1 MKKLAR
7 IAALLLV
14 GIMTLAMLTGCK
26 GSFETNPKAEEQI
39 LEYVQNTFDD
49 QLNGKKLTN
58 NSSLH
63 QEAAQIL
70 AKVTE
75 DGKIKGSDY
84 YHGKLTIYN
93 GLAKAEVKIAC
104 VVLPDNNPSEDGMLQ
119 MKEFTG
125 NVPEFLKETLNDL
138 NRQCDMLLDF
148 GVATRVINGKTYAAI
163 AYVDYLRSEP

>member
-14 GIMTLAMLTGCK
+14 GVMTLAMLTGCK
-26 GSFETNPKAEEQI
+26 GSFETNPRAEEQI
-39 LEYVQNTFDD
+39 LQYVQNTFED

-58 NSSLH
+58 NTSLH

-75 DGKIKGSDY
+75 DGRIKESDY
-84 YHGKLTIYN
+84 RRGKLTIYD
-93 GLAKAEVKIAC
+93 GLYKAEVKIAC
-104 VVLPDNNPSEDGMLQ
+104 VVLPENPSEDGMLQ
-119 MKEFTG
+119 MKEFTD
-125 NVPEFLKETLNDL
+125 NVPEFLKETLVDL

-148 GVATRVINGKTYAAI
+148 GVATRVINGKTYVAI
-163 AYVDYLRSEP
+163 AYVAYKS

>member
-26 GSFETNPKAEEQI
+26 GSFETNPMAEEQI
-39 LEYVQNTFDD
+39 LQYVQGAFEDR
-49 QLNGKKLTN
+49 LNGKKLTN

-75 DGKIKGSDY
+75 DGRIKESDY
-84 YHGKLTIYN
+84 YHGKLTIYD
-93 GLAKAEVKIAC
+93 GLDKAEVKIAC
-104 VVLPDNNPSEDGMLQ
+104 VVLPEGPSEDGMLQ

-125 NVPEFLKETLNDL
+125 DVSAFLKEPLVDL
-138 NRQCDMLLDF
+138 EQQCAMLLDF
-148 GVATRVINGKTYAAI
+148 GVATRVINGKTYVAI
-163 AYVDYLRSEP
+163 AYVDYLRRI

>member
-39 LEYVQNTFDD
+39 LQYVQDTFTD

-75 DGKIKGSDY
+75 DGKIKESDC
-84 YHGKLTIYN
+84 YHGKLTVYD
-93 GLAKAEVKIAC
+93 GLYKAEVKIAC
-104 VVLPDNNPSEDGMLQ
+104 VVFSEDPSEDGMLQ

-125 NVPEFLKETLNDL
+125 NVPAFLGELLDEL
-138 NRQCDMLLDF
+138 DEYCDMLLDF
-148 GVATRVINGKTYAAI
+148 GVATRVINGKTYVAI
-163 AYVDYLRSEP
+163 AYVDYES

>member
-26 GSFETNPKAEEQI
+26 GSFETNPMAEEQI
-39 LEYVQNTFDD
+39 LQYVQGAFEDR
-49 QLNGKKLTN
+49 LNGKKLTN

-75 DGKIKGSDY
+75 DGRIKESDC
-84 YHGKLTIYN
+84 YHGKLTIYD
-93 GLAKAEVKIAC
+93 GLDKAEVKIAC
-104 VVLPDNNPSEDGMLQ
+104 VVLPEGPSEDGMLQ

-125 NVPEFLKETLNDL
+125 DVSAFLKEPLVDL
-138 NRQCDMLLDF
+138 EQQCAMLLDF
-148 GVATRVINGKTYAAI
+148 GVATRVINGKTYVAI
-163 AYVDYLRSEP
+163 AYVDYLRRT

>member
-26 GSFETNPKAEEQI
+26 GSFETNPKAEELI
-39 LEYVQNTFDD
+39 LQYVQDTFTD

-75 DGKIKGSDY
+75 DGRIKESDCY
-84 YHGKLTIYN
+84 RGTFTIYD
-93 GLAKAEVKIAC
+93 GLKKAEVKIAC
-104 VVLPDNNPSEDGMLQ
+104 VVLPEGQSEDGMLQ

-125 NVPEFLKETLNDL
+125 NAPAFLAEPLVDL
-138 NRQCDMLLDF
+138 EQQCAMLLDF
-148 GVATRVINGKTYAAI
+148 GVATRVINGKTYVAI
-163 AYVDYLRSEP
+163 AYVDYES

>member
-39 LEYVQNTFDD
+39 LKYVQENFEDR
-49 QLNGKKLTN
+49 LNGKKLTN

-75 DGKIKGSDY
+75 DGRIKGSDY
-84 YHGKLTIYN
+84 YHEKFTYYDGLT
-93 GLAKAEVKIAC
+93 KAEVKIAC

-119 MKEFTG
+119 MQEFTG
-125 NVPEFLKETLNDL
+125 DVSAFLKEPLVDL
-138 NRQCDMLLDF
+138 EQQCAMLLDF
-148 GVATRVINGKTYAAI
+148 GVATRVINGKTYVAI
-163 AYVDYLRSEP
+163 AYVDYES

>member
-26 GSFETNPKAEEQI
+26 GAFETNPKAEEQI
-39 LEYVQNTFDD
+39 LQYVQDTFKDR
-49 QLNGKKLTN
+49 LNGKKLTN

-75 DGKIKGSDY
+75 DGRIKESDCCHEKITHYD
-84 YHGKLTIYN
+84 
-93 GLAKAEVKIAC
+93 GLDKAEVKIAC
-104 VVLPDNNPSEDGMLQ
+104 VVYSDDLSEDRMLQ

-125 NVPEFLKETLNDL
+125 NVQEFLNDEPL
-138 NRQCDMLLDF
+138 SDLYTRCAMLLDF
-148 GVATRVINGKTYAAI
+148 GVATRVINGKTYVAI
-163 AYVDYLRSEP
+163 AYVDYERGI

>member
-26 GSFETNPKAEEQI
+26 GAFETNPKAEEQI
-39 LEYVQNTFDD
+39 LQYVQDTFADR
-49 QLNGKKLTN
+49 LNGKKLTN

-75 DGKIKGSDY
+75 DGRIKESDC
-84 YHGKLTIYN
+84 YHGKITYYD
-93 GLAKAEVKIAC
+93 GLEKAEVKIAC
-104 VVLPDNNPSEDGMLQ
+104 VVLPEGPSEDRMLQ

-125 NVPEFLKETLNDL
+125 NVSAFLEEPLDNLKDGCNL
-138 NRQCDMLLDF
+138 LLDF
-148 GVATRVINGKTYAAI
+148 GVATRVINGKTYVAI
-163 AYVDYLRSEP
+163 AYVDYQS

>member
-26 GSFETNPKAEEQI
+26 GAFETNPKAEDQI
-39 LEYVQNTFDD
+39 LQYVQDTFADR
-49 QLNGKKLTN
+49 LNGKKLTN

-75 DGKIKGSDY
+75 DGRIKESDCGR
-84 YHGKLTIYN
+84 GKFTNYD
-93 GLAKAEVKIAC
+93 GLDKAEVKIAC
-104 VVLPDNNPSEDGMLQ
+104 VVLPDDLSEDEMLQ

-125 NVPEFLKETLNDL
+125 DVPAFLKETLVDL

-148 GVATRVINGKTYAAI
+148 GVATRVMNGKTYVAI
-163 AYVDYLRSEP
+163 AYVDYES

>member
-26 GSFETNPKAEEQI
+26 GAFETNPKAEEQI
-39 LEYVQNTFDD
+39 LQYVQDTFADR
-49 QLNGKKLTN
+49 LNGKKLTN

-75 DGKIKGSDY
+75 DGRIKESDCCHEKITHYD
-84 YHGKLTIYN
+84 
-93 GLAKAEVKIAC
+93 GLDKAEVKIAC
-104 VVLPDNNPSEDGMLQ
+104 VVYSDDLSEDRMLQ

-125 NVPEFLKETLNDL
+125 NVPEFLNDEPL
-138 NRQCDMLLDF
+138 VDLYTRCAMLLDF
-148 GVATRVINGKTYAAI
+148 GVATRVINGKTYVAI
-163 AYVDYLRSEP
+163 AYVDYERGI

>member
-14 GIMTLAMLTGCK
+14 GIMTLTMLTGCK
-26 GSFETNPKAEEQI
+26 GAFETNPKAEEQI
-39 LEYVQNTFDD
+39 LQYVQDTFKD

-58 NSSLH
+58 NTSLH

-75 DGKIKGSDY
+75 DGRIKESDCGRGKFTY
-84 YHGKLTIYN
+84 YD
-93 GLAKAEVKIAC
+93 GLDKAEVKIAC
-104 VVLPDNNPSEDGMLQ
+104 VVYSDDLSEDGMLQ

-125 NVPEFLKETLNDL
+125 DVQAFLKETLVDL

-148 GVATRVINGKTYAAI
+148 GVATRVMNGKTYVAI
-163 AYVDYLRSEP
+163 AYVAYKS

>member
-26 GSFETNPKAEEQI
+26 GSFETNPEAEEQI
-39 LEYVQNTFDD
+39 LKYVQGAFEDR
-49 QLNGKKLTN
+49 LNGKKLTN

-75 DGKIKGSDY
+75 DGKIKESDC
-84 YHGKLTIYN
+84 YHGKLTIYD
-93 GLAKAEVKIAC
+93 GLDKAEVKIAC
-104 VVLPDNNPSEDGMLQ
+104 VVLPEGPSEDGMLQ

-125 NVPEFLKETLNDL
+125 DVSAFLKEPLVDL
-138 NRQCDMLLDF
+138 EQQCAMLLDF
-148 GVATRVINGKTYAAI
+148 GVATRVINGKTYVAI
-163 AYVDYLRSEP
+163 AYVDYLRRT

>member
-26 GSFETNPKAEEQI
+26 GSFETNPEAEEQI
-39 LEYVQNTFDD
+39 LKYVQGTFEDR
-49 QLNGKKLTN
+49 LNGKKLTN
-58 NSSLH
+58 NTSLH

-75 DGKIKGSDY
+75 DGRIKESDC
-84 YHGKLTIYN
+84 YHGKLTIYD
-93 GLAKAEVKIAC
+93 GLDKAEVKIAC
-104 VVLPDNNPSEDGMLQ
+104 VVLPEGPSEDGMLQ

-125 NVPEFLKETLNDL
+125 DVSAFLKEPLVDL
-138 NRQCDMLLDF
+138 EQQCAMLLDF
-148 GVATRVINGKTYAAI
+148 GVATRVINGKTYVAI
-163 AYVDYLRSEP
+163 AYVDYLRRT

>member
-26 GSFETNPKAEEQI
+26 GAFETNPKAEEQI
-39 LEYVQNTFDD
+39 LQYVQDTFAGK
-49 QLNGKKLTN
+49 LNGKKLTN

-75 DGKIKGSDY
+75 DGRIKESDCGR
-84 YHGKLTIYN
+84 GKFTHYD
-93 GLAKAEVKIAC
+93 GLDKAEVKIAC
-104 VVLPDNNPSEDGMLQ
+104 VVLPEGPSEDRMLQ

-125 NVPEFLKETLNDL
+125 DVPAFLKETLVDL

-148 GVATRVINGKTYAAI
+148 GVATRVMNGKTYVAI
-163 AYVDYLRSEP
+163 AFVAYKS

>member
-26 GSFETNPKAEEQI
+26 GSFETNPEAEEQI
-39 LEYVQNTFDD
+39 LKYVQGTFEDR
-49 QLNGKKLTN
+49 LNGKKLPN

-75 DGKIKGSDY
+75 DGRIKESDY
-84 YHGKLTIYN
+84 RRGKLTIYD
-93 GLAKAEVKIAC
+93 GLEKAEVKIAC
-104 VVLPDNNPSEDGMLQ
+104 VVLPDGPSEDGMLQ
-119 MKEFTG
+119 MREFTD
-125 NVPEFLKETLNDL
+125 NVQEFLDEPLYDL
-138 NRQCDMLLDF
+138 YTRCAMLLDF
-148 GVATRVINGKTYAAI
+148 GVATRVINGKTYVAI
-163 AYVDYLRSEP
+163 AYVDYERGI

>member
-26 GSFETNPKAEEQI
+26 GAFETNPKAEEQI
-39 LEYVQNTFDD
+39 LQYVQDTFKDR
-49 QLNGKKLTN
+49 LNGKKLTN

-75 DGKIKGSDY
+75 DGRIKESDCGR
-84 YHGKLTIYN
+84 GKFTHYD
-93 GLAKAEVKIAC
+93 GLEKAEVKIAC
-104 VVLPDNNPSEDGMLQ
+104 VVLPEGPSKDGMLQ
-119 MKEFTG
+119 MKEFTD
-125 NVPEFLKETLNDL
+125 NVPEFLKETLVDL
-138 NRQCDMLLDF
+138 NSQCDMLLDF
-148 GVATRVINGKTYAAI
+148 GVATRVMNGKTYVAI
-163 AYVDYLRSEP
+163 AYVAYKS

>member
-39 LEYVQNTFDD
+39 LKYVQDTFED

-75 DGKIKGSDY
+75 DGKIKESDCGR
-84 YHGKLTIYN
+84 GKFTNYD
-93 GLAKAEVKIAC
+93 GLEKAEVKIAC
-104 VVLPDNNPSEDGMLQ
+104 VVYPEAPSEDRMLQ

-125 NVPEFLKETLNDL
+125 DVPAFLKETLDVL
-138 NRQCDMLLDF
+138 NHRCDMLLDF

-163 AYVDYLRSEP
+163 AYVDYES

>member
-26 GSFETNPKAEEQI
+26 GAFETNPKAEEQI
-39 LEYVQNTFDD
+39 LQYVQDTFAGK
-49 QLNGKKLTN
+49 LNGKKLTN
-58 NSSLH
+58 NTSLH

-75 DGKIKGSDY
+75 DGRIKESDY
-84 YHGKLTIYN
+84 RRGKLTIYD
-93 GLAKAEVKIAC
+93 GLYKAEVKIAC
-104 VVLPDNNPSEDGMLQ
+104 VVLPDEPSEDGMLQ
-119 MKEFTG
+119 MQEFTG
-125 NVPEFLKETLNDL
+125 NISGFLKELLDDL

-148 GVATRVINGKTYAAI
+148 GVATRVINGKTYVAI
-163 AYVDYLRSEP
+163 AYVDYQS

>member
-26 GSFETNPKAEEQI
+26 GAFETNPKAEELI
-39 LEYVQNTFDD
+39 LQYVQDTFKD

-58 NSSLH
+58 NTSLH

-75 DGKIKGSDY
+75 DGRIKESDCGR
-84 YHGKLTIYN
+84 GKFTNYD
-93 GLAKAEVKIAC
+93 GLEKAEVKIAC
-104 VVLPDNNPSEDGMLQ
+104 IVLPEGLSEDGMLQ

-125 NVPEFLKETLNDL
+125 DVPAFLKETLVDL

-148 GVATRVINGKTYAAI
+148 GVATRVMNGKTYVAI
-163 AYVDYLRSEP
+163 AYVAYKS

>member
-26 GSFETNPKAEEQI
+26 GSFETNPKAEELI
-39 LEYVQNTFDD
+39 LQYVQDTFKDR
-49 QLNGKKLTN
+49 LNGKKLTN

-75 DGKIKGSDY
+75 DGRIKESDFY
-84 YHGKLTIYN
+84 RGKFTIYD
-93 GLAKAEVKIAC
+93 GLTKAEVKIAC
-104 VVLPDNNPSEDGMLQ
+104 IVLPEGQSKDGMLQ
-119 MKEFTG
+119 MKEFTDD
-125 NVPEFLKETLNDL
+125 VQAFLEEPLRDL
-138 NRQCDMLLDF
+138 NISCKMLLDF
-148 GVATRVINGKTYAAI
+148 GVATRVINGKTYVAI
-163 AYVDYLRSEP
+163 AYVDYES

>member
-39 LEYVQNTFDD
+39 LKYVQGAFEDR
-49 QLNGKKLTN
+49 LNGKKLTN

-75 DGKIKGSDY
+75 DGRIKESDY
-84 YHGKLTIYN
+84 YHGKLTIYD
-93 GLAKAEVKIAC
+93 GLDKAEVKIAC
-104 VVLPDNNPSEDGMLQ
+104 VVLPDDPSEDGMLQ

-125 NVPEFLKETLNDL
+125 DVSAFLKEPLVDL
-138 NRQCDMLLDF
+138 EQQCAMLLDF
-148 GVATRVINGKTYAAI
+148 GVATRVINGKTYVAI
-163 AYVDYLRSEP
+163 AYVDYLRRI

>member
-26 GSFETNPKAEEQI
+26 GAFETNPKAEGQI
-39 LEYVQNTFDD
+39 LQYVQDTFAGK
-49 QLNGKKLTN
+49 LNGKKLTN

-63 QEAAQIL
+63 QEATQIL

-75 DGKIKGSDY
+75 DGRIKESDFY
-84 YHGKLTIYN
+84 RGKFTIYD
-93 GLAKAEVKIAC
+93 GLTKAEVKIAC
-104 VVLPDNNPSEDGMLQ
+104 IVLPDGPSKDGMLQ

-125 NVPEFLKETLNDL
+125 DVPAFLEEPLRDL
-138 NRQCDMLLDF
+138 NISCKMLLDF
-148 GVATRVINGKTYAAI
+148 GVATRVINGKTYVAI
-163 AYVDYLRSEP
+163 AYVDYES

>member
-26 GSFETNPKAEEQI
+26 GAFETNPKAEDQI
-39 LEYVQNTFDD
+39 LQYVQDTFADR
-49 QLNGKKLTN
+49 LNGKKLTN

-75 DGKIKGSDY
+75 DGRIKESDCGR
-84 YHGKLTIYN
+84 GKFTNYD
-93 GLAKAEVKIAC
+93 GLDKAEVKIAC
-104 VVLPDNNPSEDGMLQ
+104 VVLPDDLSEDEMLQ

-125 NVPEFLKETLNDL
+125 DVPAFLKETLVDL

-148 GVATRVINGKTYAAI
+148 GVATRVMNGKTYVAI
-163 AYVDYLRSEP
+163 AYVAYKS

>member
-26 GSFETNPKAEEQI
+26 GAFETNPKAEEQI
-39 LEYVQNTFDD
+39 LQYVQDTFAGK
-49 QLNGKKLTN
+49 LNGKKLTN
-58 NSSLH
+58 NTSLH

-75 DGKIKGSDY
+75 DGRIKESDFY
-84 YHGKLTIYN
+84 RGKFTIYD
-93 GLAKAEVKIAC
+93 GLTKAEVKIAC
-104 VVLPDNNPSEDGMLQ
+104 IVLPDGPSKDGMLQ

-125 NVPEFLKETLNDL
+125 DVSAFLEEPLRDL
-138 NRQCDMLLDF
+138 NISCKMLLDF
-148 GVATRVINGKTYAAI
+148 GVATRVINGKTYVAI
-163 AYVDYLRSEP
+163 AYVDYES

>member
-26 GSFETNPKAEEQI
+26 GSFETNPKAEELI
-39 LEYVQNTFDD
+39 LQYVQDTFTD

-75 DGKIKGSDY
+75 DGRIKKSDCY
-84 YHGKLTIYN
+84 RGTFTIYD
-93 GLAKAEVKIAC
+93 GLKKAEVKIAC
-104 VVLPDNNPSEDGMLQ
+104 VVFSADPSEDGMLQ

-125 NVPEFLKETLNDL
+125 DVPAFLGELLGELDS
-138 NRQCDMLLDF
+138 QCDMLLDF
-148 GVATRVINGKTYAAI
+148 GVATRVINGKTYVAI
-163 AYVDYLRSEP
+163 ANEDYEP

>member
-26 GSFETNPKAEEQI
+26 GAFETNPKAEEQI
-39 LEYVQNTFDD
+39 LQYVQGAFEDR
-49 QLNGKKLTN
+49 LNGKKLTN

-75 DGKIKGSDY
+75 DGRIKESDY
-84 YHGKLTIYN
+84 YHGKLTIYD
-93 GLAKAEVKIAC
+93 GLDKAEVKIAC
-104 VVLPDNNPSEDGMLQ
+104 VVLPEGPSEDGMLQ

-125 NVPEFLKETLNDL
+125 DVSAFLKEPLVDL
-138 NRQCDMLLDF
+138 EQQCAMLLDF
-148 GVATRVINGKTYAAI
+148 GVATRVINGKTYVAI
-163 AYVDYLRSEP
+163 AYVDYLRRI

>member
-39 LEYVQNTFDD
+39 LQYVQNTFKD

-58 NSSLH
+58 NTSLH

-75 DGKIKGSDY
+75 DGRIKESDCGR
-84 YHGKLTIYN
+84 GKFTNYD
-93 GLAKAEVKIAC
+93 GLDKAEVKIAC
-104 VVLPDNNPSEDGMLQ
+104 VVYPEAPSEDRMLQ

-125 NVPEFLKETLNDL
+125 DVPAFLKETLVDL

-148 GVATRVINGKTYAAI
+148 GVATRVMNGKTYVAI
-163 AYVDYLRSEP
+163 AYVAYKS

>member
-14 GIMTLAMLTGCK
+14 GIMTLTMLTGCK
-26 GSFETNPKAEEQI
+26 GSFETNPMAEEQI
-39 LEYVQNTFDD
+39 LKYVQGAFEDR
-49 QLNGKKLTN
+49 LNGKKLTN

-75 DGKIKGSDY
+75 DGKIKESDC
-84 YHGKLTIYN
+84 YHGKLTIYD
-93 GLAKAEVKIAC
+93 GLDKAEVKIAC
-104 VVLPDNNPSEDGMLQ
+104 VVLPEGPSEDGMLQ

-125 NVPEFLKETLNDL
+125 DVSAFLKEPLVDL
-138 NRQCDMLLDF
+138 EQQCAMLLDF
-148 GVATRVINGKTYAAI
+148 GVATRVINGKTYVAI
-163 AYVDYLRSEP
+163 AYVDYLRRT